1 MSTHAE
7 SSDAYD
13 PSGALG
19 AGIWRNLLPSL
30 VGNAVLPFATY
41 LVLTANGM
49 ATVPALAISA
59 LWCVLEIVFEY
70 VRHRQIDPL
79 GVLVIGFLVAG
90 ITSSLIANNVRFS
103 LVKDS
108 VATGLFG
115 TVMLGSLLAPRP
127 LTFYFG
133 KRFATDGSTKGLA
146 WWDGLWQYRE
156 FRHSQRF
163 LTALWG
169 LVYVGEAAVRIGLT
183 YVLSTTA
190 MVAVNNFL
198 PLAVLVALVAYTIGY
213 GRREL
218 LDSGSPATKPRTT

>member
-1 MSTHAE
+1 
-7 SSDAYD
+7 
-13 PSGALG
+13 
-19 AGIWRNLLPSL
+19 
-30 VGNAVLPFATY
+30 V
-41 LVLTANGM
+41 
-49 ATVPALAISA
+49 
-59 LWCVLEIVFEY
+59 WCVLEIGVEY

-90 ITSSLIANNVRFS
+90 ITTSLIANNVRFS

-133 KRFATDGSTKGLA
+133 KRFATDGSTEGLA

-169 LVYVGEAAVRIGLT
+169 LVYVGEAALRIGLT

-198 PLAVLVALVAYTIGY
+198 PLMILVGLIAYTIAY

-218 LDSGSPATKPRTT
+218 ADAFDTTSDAAS